1 MSVNPND
8 FDEWSNHGITKGYF
22 QRLGI
27 NFTLTYQPPQQPV
40 MYQPP
45 VQPQQPVVFQQ
56 PLQPQQPVM
65 YQQPYQPPLQQP
77 VEHRILDPRIRALP
91 EIDPRRIKM
100 EKRDFSLVE
109 PARPRLVEPERPRL
123 VEPERPR
130 PLESINE
137 YLPEHDICIPW
148 LKNMDCNRNYCSKSH
163 YIYNG
168 FKTRIC
174 KYWSDGNC
182 KHVDPIYCDH
192 AHGNYDR
199 DRYSQD
205 RDISDSERLSGYK
218 RPRY

>member
-45 VQPQQPVVFQQ
+45 
-56 PLQPQQPVM
+56 LQPQQPVI
-65 YQQPYQPPLQQP
+65 YPPLQQP
-77 VEHRILDPRIRALP
+77 VIYQQPPQPYQQPLQQSIEHRILDPRIRALP
-91 EIDPRRIKM
+91 ETDPRRIKM
-100 EKRDFSLVE
+100 ERREPEPVE
-109 PARPRLVEPERPRL
+109 PERSRLVEP
-123 VEPERPR
+123 VRPR
-130 PLESINE
+130 PLETINE
-137 YLPEHDICIPW
+137 YYPEHDICIPW

-199 DRYSQD
+199 DRYSQE
-205 RDISDSERLSGYK
+205 RDTSDSDRLSGYK
-218 RPRY
+218 RPRYREVQN